1 MPLNGNLRKNYAASQ
16 SNENRKFKASFVCV
30 CLCVCVLASSL
41 THILSLIDFAVTDAK
56 MDFFLIKTR
65 IHPFF
70 FFLFESPFSSF
81 SGPFGCTSQDRFA
94 KADSSITPHFNNDK
108 EE

>member
-1 MPLNGNLRKNYAASQ
+1 MLRVNQTKTGNSKLRSC
-16 SNENRKFKASFVCV
+16 VCV
-30 CLCVCVLASSL
+30 SVCVLASSL

-65 IHPFF
+65 IHPF